1 MAFLLQ
7 FNELFFPSIFLDLA
21 FLLRAGVLLELE
33 DPLELELEDL
43 LEELDPELLL
53 LLLDERDRL
62 LDELLPLPLKI
73 FSFHKV
79 YIYFQEMKEQ
89 TR

>member
-1 MAFLLQ
+1 MHQYTVKPYL
-7 FNELFFPSIFLDLA
+7 LDLA

-33 DPLELELEDL
+33 EPLELELEDL

-62 LDELLPLPLKI
+62 LDELLPLPLKYMMI
-73 FSFHKV
+73 
-79 YIYFQEMKEQ
+79 I
-89 TR
+89 

>member
-1 MAFLLQ
+1 MTDGDAYRPNMHQYTVKPYL
-7 FNELFFPSIFLDLA
+7 LDLA

-33 DPLELELEDL
+33 EPLELELEDL

-62 LDELLPLPLKI
+62 LDELLPLPLKYMMI
-73 FSFHKV
+73 
-79 YIYFQEMKEQ
+79 I
-89 TR
+89 